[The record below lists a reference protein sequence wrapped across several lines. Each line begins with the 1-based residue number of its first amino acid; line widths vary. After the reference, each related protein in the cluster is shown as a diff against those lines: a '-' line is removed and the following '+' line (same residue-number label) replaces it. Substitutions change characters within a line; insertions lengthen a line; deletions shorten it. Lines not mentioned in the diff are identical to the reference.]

1 MSDTLTIRSYTGEY
15 FVKYIETL
23 EFSNFIRKNDYL
35 VIDKNIS
42 NLYPEIRNS
51 FDNEVYELEADE
63 SSKTLLQ
70 VEILASTIIEKGF
83 KKNHRLVAIGGG
95 ITQDVVG
102 FLASII
108 YRGVEWMFI
117 PTTLL
122 AQADSCIGSK
132 TSINFS
138 TAKNLLGTFHPP
150 REIISCPKFIDSLE
164 TSDIKSG
171 IGEMLHYFLIY
182 DTSIAELLMSDY
194 DQIIQGDYGRLESY
208 IKQSLE
214 MKKHLVEI
222 DEFDNSE
229 RRVYNYGHTFGHA
242 IESLSKYK
250 VPHGQAVTLGMDMAN
265 FLSYKLDYINYQKY
279 DKLHQII
286 RKNIPDFNIQPDQ
299 LKEYMSLLSKDKKN
313 IDDSIVCILPEG
325 DKIKVKKITN
335 KDKIKKYISEY
346 FKIAVEE
353 K

>member
-1 MSDTLTIRSYTGEY
+1 MSDTLIVKSYKGEY
-15 FVKYIETL
+15 CVKYIETL
-23 EFSNFIRKNDYL
+23 ELSKFIKENDYL

-42 NLYPEIRNS
+42 NLYPEISNS
-51 FDNEVYELEADE
+51 FDNRIYELEAEE

-70 VEILASTIIEKGF
+70 VEILASTIIDQGF

-108 YRGVEWMFI
+108 YRGVEWVFI

-132 TSINFS
+132 TSINFN

-150 REIISCPKFIDSLE
+150 REIISCPKFINSLK

-182 DTSIAELLMSDY
+182 DISMAEFLMSDY
-194 DQIIQGDYGRLESY
+194 EQIIQGDRSRLEFY
-208 IKQSLE
+208 IKQSLK
-214 MKKHLVEI
+214 MKKHLVEL
-222 DEFDNSE
+222 DEFDSSE
-229 RRVYNYGHTFGHA
+229 RRIYNYGHTFGHA
-242 IESLSKYK
+242 VESLSSYK
-250 VPHGQAVTLGMDMAN
+250 IPHGQAVTLGIDMAN
-265 FLSYKLDYINYQKY
+265 FLSYKLGYINHEKY
-279 DKLHQII
+279 KKINQII
-286 RKNIPDFNIQPDQ
+286 RKNIPDFNIRPDQ
-299 LKEYMSLLSKDKKN
+299 LKQYIDLLSKDKKN

-335 KDKIKKYISEY
+335 KEKIKKHISEY
-346 FKIAVEE
+346 FKMEL
-353 K
+353 